1 MIKKTL
7 TFQKAYGF
15 ALVGLT
21 MIFGGSFSQAQVGIT
36 LSVNGYY
43 GSNFSSSG
51 TNLADG
57 TLVKLGFFHT
67 GSAFVPTATVLSNW
81 QALTGTMASRLS
93 TFDDNF
99 YTLASTTITSGNG
112 NGAEFQILYSPDP
125 DVQPNPAFQSLFA
138 INPAV
143 TTPTLASIN
152 LVGLKPFVW
161 IETAGRSEFGLFE
174 SKLAFPTGAFPD
186 NDLSIDVI
194 DTGSTAIVGTLLAN
208 DTGLQT
214 IPEPSSASLALL
226 GVGFLSL
233 LRRRSVNLQS

>member
-1 MIKKTL
+1 MKHL
-7 TFQKAYGF
+7 TSRSKQIWFPLIIAATFLTGS
-15 ALVGLT
+15 VGQ
-21 MIFGGSFSQAQVGIT
+21 SQVSIT
-36 LSVNGYY
+36 LAVNGYY

-51 TNLADG
+51 ADLADG

-67 GSAFVPTATVLSNW
+67 GSAFVSSANVLSNW

-99 YTLASTTITSGNG
+99 YTLANTVITSGNG

-125 DVQPNPAFQSLFA
+125 DVQPNPAFQSLFV

-152 LVGLKPFVW
+152 LVGVKPLIW
-161 IETAGRSEFGLFE
+161 IETVDRSEFGLFE

-214 IPEPSSASLALL
+214 IPEPSSASLAVL
-226 GVGFLSL
+226 GFGLVSL
-233 LRRRSVNLQS
+233 LRRRETILKS

>member
-1 MIKKTL
+1 MKQL
-7 TFQKAYGF
+7 TSHSKQRWFPLLIAAAF
-15 ALVGLT
+15 LT
-21 MIFGGSFSQAQVGIT
+21 GSFGQSQVSIT
-36 LSVNGYY
+36 LAVNGYY

-51 TNLADG
+51 ANLADG

-67 GSAFVPTATVLSNW
+67 GSAFVSTADVLSSW

-99 YTLASTTITSGNG
+99 YTLASTSITSGNG

-125 DVQPNPAFQSLFA
+125 EVQPNPAFQALFA

-152 LVGLKPFVW
+152 LVGVKPFIWV
-161 IETAGRSEFGLFE
+161 ETVNRSEFGLFE
-174 SKLAFPTGAFPD
+174 SRLAFPTGAFPD

-194 DTGSTAIVGTLLAN
+194 DTGATAIIGTLLAN

-214 IPEPSSASLALL
+214 IPEPSSASMALL
-226 GVGFLSL
+226 GAGLLF
-233 LRRRSVNLQS
+233 LRRCRKAHLKS

>member
-1 MIKKTL
+1 MKQL
-7 TFQKAYGF
+7 TSHSKQRWFPLLIAAAF
-15 ALVGLT
+15 LT
-21 MIFGGSFSQAQVGIT
+21 GSFGQSQVSIT
-36 LSVNGYY
+36 LAVNGYY

-233 LRRRSVNLQS
+233 LRRRGVNPQS